1 MLAIGAVVVVVIVAA
16 GVIFII
22 VVGAVVD
29 TNDHFLLPPCPF
41 SVLHPSRFHLPRTLD
56 GTFELAAQGRQER
69 PRTWQDTEC
78 VTEFNAASFRPAV
91 GYGCH
96 NLMSSRGSHTHTD

>member
-69 PRTWQDTEC
+69 PRTWQDTEMSALLSLMLLHSGRQSGTD
-78 VTEFNAASFRPAV
+78 VT
-91 GYGCH
+91 
-96 NLMSSRGSHTHTD
+96 T